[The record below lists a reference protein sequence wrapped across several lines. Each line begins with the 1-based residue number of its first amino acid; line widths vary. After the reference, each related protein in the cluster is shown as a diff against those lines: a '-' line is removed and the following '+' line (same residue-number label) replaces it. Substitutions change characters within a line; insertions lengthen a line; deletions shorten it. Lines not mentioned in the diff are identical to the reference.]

1 MTKIQGNQGGS
12 SFMSPSHNRERP
24 TSILVTAA
32 NLLQGLSPSKL
43 GLLLAIYDDDLHTQ
57 KELSDL
63 IGRTQS
69 TISTYLQSLSTLSP
83 PLAAKGKHYIATNT
97 GEKVLSLVNDISRR
111 CDLELRSVDWTDE
124 EERETVDALLTPLH
138 DSQIMRPIFILD
150 SLYDR
155 SDIDG
160 PIGSPQPVRFTD
172 IVYDVE
178 QRQDEIEKS
187 TTTEEI
193 RRTVKN
199 RFDDTDAVQFEDGS
213 VTLTYKGHQ
222 HAWLLNELVQYLKD
236 IDDVGTSDNKMT
248 EIVHPEPTTEQLDSF
263 TTATSRG
270 TKSSPNTS
278 QDINTEILQSDAPSI
293 SRQDDVHQASIVPVY
308 VLQRQQDSSPV
319 LPLTEKISIKDLTI
333 RANQLAEEY
342 DEEMELVLRWMVQT
356 ESGLYPLSSTK
367 SSNLSGIKLHDK

>member
-1 MTKIQGNQGGS
+1 
-12 SFMSPSHNRERP
+12 MSTSRNRERP
-24 TSILVTAA
+24 TSVLVAAA
-32 NLLQGLSPSKL
+32 NLLQALSPSKL

-83 PLAAKGKHYIATNT
+83 PLAAKGKHYIVTNT
-97 GEKVLSLVNDISRR
+97 GEKVISLVNDMARR

-124 EERETVDALLTPLH
+124 TERQTVDALLTPLH
-138 DSQIMRPIFILD
+138 NSQIMRPIFILD
-150 SLYDR
+150 SLYDH

-160 PIGSPQPVRFTD
+160 PIGSPQSVRFTD
-172 IVYDVE
+172 IVHDVE
-178 QRQDEIEKS
+178 RRQDEIGKS

-193 RRTVKN
+193 RRTVKH
-199 RFDDTDAVQFEDGS
+199 RFDNTDAVRFEDGS
-213 VTLTYKGHQ
+213 VTLTHKGHQ

-236 IDDVGTSDNKMT
+236 VGDVGSDDEVAEMAHT
-248 EIVHPEPTTEQLDSF
+248 EKDTEQLDDFITEISNR
-263 TTATSRG
+263 TKTSR
-270 TKSSPNTS
+270 SVPR
-278 QDINTEILQSDAPSI
+278 DIEAEISQSDALSI
-293 SRQDDVHQASIVPVY
+293 DRQEDDVHQASIVPVY
-308 VLQRQQDSSPV
+308 ILQRQQDSSPV
-319 LPLTEKISIKDLTI
+319 LPLTEKMSIKELTT

-367 SSNLSGIKLHDK
+367 SSNLGRLKLPNK